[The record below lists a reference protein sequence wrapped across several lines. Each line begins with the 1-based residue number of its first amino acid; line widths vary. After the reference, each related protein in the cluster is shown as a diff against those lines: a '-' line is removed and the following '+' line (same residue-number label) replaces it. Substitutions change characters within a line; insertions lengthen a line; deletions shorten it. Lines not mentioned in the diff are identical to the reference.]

1 MNMRRT
7 KLTRARMRN
16 KTLSIALAL
25 VFAAVLPISF
35 VSCAAVP
42 TEDEAIEIIENL
54 LPRTYLLNEIYFG
67 KGLDYID
74 DGSEGRYMPVS
85 DDSPYLTEEELRTA
99 TEAVFSSDYSEAI
112 FDIYLTGYSD
122 DDTGSIIYARY
133 YEYGDR
139 LYIDTEAE
147 VLVSSERTYD
157 LESVEITSIS
167 SRFIVFTAQSYL
179 DGTADEVIE
188 ITITSEKDDD
198 GETIWR
204 INSATY

>member
-7 KLTRARMRN
+7 ELTRARMRN
-16 KTLSIALAL
+16 KALSIALAL

-35 VSCAAVP
+35 VSCAAAP

-67 KGLDYID
+67 VGMDYID

-188 ITITSEKDDD
+188 ITITSEKSDD

>member
-1 MNMRRT
+1 MRRT
-7 KLTRARMRN
+7 ELTRARMRN
-16 KTLSIALAL
+16 KALFAALAL

-35 VSCAAVP
+35 VSCASAP

-67 KGLDYID
+67 AGMDYID

-99 TEAVFSSDYSEAI
+99 TEAVFSSDYCEAI

-147 VLVSSERTYD
+147 VLVSFERTYD

-167 SRFIVFTAQSYL
+167 SRFIVFTTQSYL

-188 ITITSEKDDD
+188 ITITSEKSDD

>member
-1 MNMRRT
+1 
-7 KLTRARMRN
+7 MRN
-16 KTLSIALAL
+16 KALSVALAL

-35 VSCAAVP
+35 VSCEAAP
-42 TEDEAIEIIENL
+42 TEDEAIGIIENL

-67 KGLDYID
+67 VGMDYID
-74 DGSEGRYMPVS
+74 DGSEGKYMPVS

-99 TEAVFSSDYSEAI
+99 TEAVFSSDYCESI

-147 VLVSSERTYD
+147 VLVSYERTYD
-157 LESVEITSIS
+157 LESVEITSLS

>member
-1 MNMRRT
+1 
-7 KLTRARMRN
+7 MRN
-16 KTLSIALAL
+16 KALIVAAAL

-35 VSCAAVP
+35 VSCAAAP
-42 TEDEAIEIIENL
+42 TEDEAIEIIESL

-67 KGLDYID
+67 KGMDYID
-74 DGSEGRYMPVS
+74 DGSVGRYMPVS

-157 LESVEITSIS
+157 LESVEITSLS

-179 DGTADEVIE
+179 DGVADEVIE

-198 GETIWR
+198 GETVWR
-204 INSATY
+204 VNSATY

>member
-1 MNMRRT
+1 
-7 KLTRARMRN
+7 MRN
-16 KTLSIALAL
+16 KALSIALAL
-25 VFAAVLPISF
+25 VFAALLPAGL
-35 VSCAAVP
+35 VSCAAAP

-67 KGLDYID
+67 EGMDYID

-99 TEAVFSSDYSEAI
+99 TEAVFSSDYCEAI

-157 LESVEITSIS
+157 LESVEITSLS

-188 ITITSEKDDD
+188 ITITSEKSDD
-198 GETIWR
+198 GENVWR